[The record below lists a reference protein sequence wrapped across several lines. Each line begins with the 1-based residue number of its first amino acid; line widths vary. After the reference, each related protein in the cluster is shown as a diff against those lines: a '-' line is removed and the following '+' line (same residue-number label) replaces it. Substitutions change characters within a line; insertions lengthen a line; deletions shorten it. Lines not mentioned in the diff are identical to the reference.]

1 MRNILKISFGM
12 SILALLF
19 WVFYREYTKYI
30 GFDGTTTL
38 SLLHTHTFLLA
49 VIFPLIF
56 TLITQQLKH
65 TTKEL
70 KSAFW
75 TYYVGRSITII
86 MMFFRGIVQAQ
97 ELVLSSGINHMIS
110 GIAGIWHSVLA
121 IGFIWIFIKL
131 IRRSK

>member
-1 MRNILKISFGM
+1 
-12 SILALLF
+12 
-19 WVFYREYTKYI
+19 
-30 GFDGTTTL
+30 
-38 SLLHTHTFLLA
+38 
-49 VIFPLIF
+49 LIF

-75 TYYVGRSITII
+75 TYYIGRSITII

-110 GIAGIWHSVLA
+110 GIAGI
-121 IGFIWIFIKL
+121 
-131 IRRSK
+131 